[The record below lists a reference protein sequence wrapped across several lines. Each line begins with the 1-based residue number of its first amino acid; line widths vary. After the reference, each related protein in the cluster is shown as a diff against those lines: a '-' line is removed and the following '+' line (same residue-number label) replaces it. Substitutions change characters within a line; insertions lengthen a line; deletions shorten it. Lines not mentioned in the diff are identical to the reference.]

1 MPKCYVFF
9 WWFFFRVISIN
20 LNTYNSVNLLYNF
33 PTNYGYFCEFQYGK
47 FPHIKTADYSMLV
60 GFFLLF
66 FFYSVINCLLKFLKL
81 KHNYIDTPYFSN
93 CATLKSHHY
102 KRQLFKIKSLLIW
115 LPSIVIIWFINGT
128 SCDKQLEEAVR
139 VLRAFSA

>member
-1 MPKCYVFF
+1 MCFSAD
-9 WWFFFRVISIN
+9 FFFYISIN

-47 FPHIKTADYSMLV
+47 FPHIKPADYSMLV
-60 GFFLLF
+60 GILFFS

-81 KHNYIDTPYFSN
+81 KHNYIDTPYFSH

-102 KRQLFKIKSLLIW
+102 TCQLFKIKGLLIW
-115 LPSIVIIWFINGT
+115 LPSIVIIRFINGT